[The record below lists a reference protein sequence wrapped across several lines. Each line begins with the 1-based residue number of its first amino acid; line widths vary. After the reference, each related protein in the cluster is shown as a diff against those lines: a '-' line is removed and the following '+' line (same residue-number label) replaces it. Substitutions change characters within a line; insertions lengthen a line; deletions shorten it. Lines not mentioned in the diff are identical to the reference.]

1 MMTNWKENALI
12 CVKYYYATSFST
24 FSLFGKLSTILPNYW
39 QLSHL
44 VAALLKTVEYFN
56 IPNTY
61 IPIYETW
68 VPVSSDFSISL
79 TYLKI
84 ITKVR
89 ICFEK
94 YFWDWCIFGRCPIL
108 RCVWPTWDLRL
119 QSYERFEI
127 ISQTWLKLNLWATA
141 TLHLCSLQPAS
152 FIHAPEI
159 DTGNR

>member
-1 MMTNWKENALI
+1 M
-12 CVKYYYATSFST
+12 
-24 FSLFGKLSTILPNYW
+24 
-39 QLSHL
+39 
-44 VAALLKTVEYFN
+44 LKTVEYFN

-94 YFWDWCIFGRCPIL
+94 YFWD
-108 RCVWPTWDLRL
+108 
-119 QSYERFEI
+119 
-127 ISQTWLKLNLWATA
+127 
-141 TLHLCSLQPAS
+141 
-152 FIHAPEI
+152 
-159 DTGNR
+159 